1 MDVKLAAHLERV
13 YDFAV
18 ENNKGDTFTLQTAT
32 IKSLMQIS
40 AIACSMSDPDS
51 DCGGC
56 APCRAL
62 QALDVALQSEIRR
75 FIS

>member
-1 MDVKLAAHLERV
+1 MDTKLADHLERV
-13 YDFAV
+13 WGFAV
-18 ENNKGDTFTLQTAT
+18 EQNRGDTFTLQTST
-32 IKSLMQIS
+32 IKSLMQIA
-40 AIACSMSDPDS
+40 AIACSMSDPAS

-62 QALDVALQSEIRR
+62 AALDVALQSEIRR